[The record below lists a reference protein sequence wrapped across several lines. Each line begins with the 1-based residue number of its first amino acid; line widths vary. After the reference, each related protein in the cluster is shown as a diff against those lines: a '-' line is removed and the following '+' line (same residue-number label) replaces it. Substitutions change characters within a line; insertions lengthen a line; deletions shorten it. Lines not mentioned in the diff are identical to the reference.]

1 MGNQLQHYVPR
12 FSLRRF
18 GHGKQDHVHVMDKQS
33 GRKFSFS
40 ASKKALISVA
50 AEYVVGDNYPGRR
63 VEHPPGPDPAHRR
76 SLCAQRGRG

>member
-50 AEYVVGDNYPGRR
+50 AE
-63 VEHPPGPDPAHRR
+63 
-76 SLCAQRGRG
+76 